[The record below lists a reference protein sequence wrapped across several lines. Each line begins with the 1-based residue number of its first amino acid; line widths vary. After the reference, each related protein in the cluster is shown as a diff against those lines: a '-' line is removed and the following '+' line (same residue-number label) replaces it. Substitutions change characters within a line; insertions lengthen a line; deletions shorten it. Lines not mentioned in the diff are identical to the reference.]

1 MSLNT
6 WMKEFY
12 PVNAEEVP
20 REDAISHS
28 LRKWEGLQPEALAKH
43 KVKFKA
49 TEGYIQDRHSSLD
62 IDDSTCALCA
72 HHIDA
77 NCESCPLQILLD
89 GRCDEFGGPYSVAR
103 YNKDVQPMLNS
114 LRRLSKIE
122 QAIKG
127 PSTGGFR

>member
-1 MSLNT
+1 
-6 WMKEFY
+6 MKEFY
-12 PVNAEEVP
+12 PIDAHEVP

-43 KVKFKA
+43 KVTFKA
-49 TEGYIQDRHSSLD
+49 YEGRIQDRHSSLD

-77 NCESCPLQILLD
+77 QCESCPLQILLG
-89 GRCDEFGGPYSVAR
+89 GRCDGFGGPYSIAR
-103 YNKDVQPMLNS
+103 HDKDTQPMLDS

-127 PSTGGFR
+127 QS